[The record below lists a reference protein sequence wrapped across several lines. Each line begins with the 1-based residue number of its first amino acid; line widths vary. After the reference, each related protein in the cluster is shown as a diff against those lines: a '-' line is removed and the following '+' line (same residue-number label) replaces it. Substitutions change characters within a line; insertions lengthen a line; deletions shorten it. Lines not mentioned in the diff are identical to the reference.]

1 MQNNINTSQFK
12 KVSLLKKRYFINF
25 RLYFCI
31 ALTIGTVWGVGIL
44 SEHLTPDF
52 LGLGF
57 YLSMLWLIPMIL
69 IIIKIW
75 KWYRLKAKHQN
86 TTEKRLY
93 NFIKYNNLYETDY
106 IEKTDKDGKTTK
118 EKIIINSAC
127 FGCRENEEELIIRAY
142 KNADVFTDKMND
154 LDTGLSALF
163 GLGVD
168 NKIDKITY
176 CDYHFKKIHDKRI
189 IVKNVNNIE
198 INTTVNLPLNN
209 NLNWNILK
217 QPHLLLA
224 GVTGSGKT
232 TFLNYLIIEMKKMQ
246 ANIYV
251 CDPKRSDLA
260 SLKNILGAEYVAR
273 DVNNIAKLSR
283 IVKEE
288 MENRFICYKE
298 NAENFVYG
306 NSFVDYGLKPVF
318 IIFDELGAFRA
329 SADKKVFTETMANLT
344 EVILKG
350 REMGVLCVLSTQ
362 QPNANNIPTE
372 LRDNLSVR
380 LAMGNMS
387 SEAYRMVFGE
397 DIKDLQAVNA
407 VGSGYIYLDGL
418 GWSKPKPFE
427 APFLD
432 YKNFNF
438 IEELSMYQEG
448 I

>member
-1 MQNNINTSQFK
+1 MKTENQFK
-12 KVSLLKKRYFINF
+12 TISLLQKKSINF

-31 ALTIGTVWGVGIL
+31 TATFGAIWGFGKLSTLTLNFL
-44 SEHLTPDF
+44 SF
-52 LGLGF
+52 LFL
-57 YLSMLWLIPMIL
+57 LWVIPMAYSIFR
-69 IIIKIW
+69 IW
-75 KWYRLKAKHQN
+75 KWYRKQQSQLNVYIEKWLLFFLKS
-86 TTEKRLY
+86 
-93 NFIKYNNLYETDY
+93 NNLYQTEM
-106 IEKTDKDGKTTK
+106 IEKYDRNNKIKK
-118 EKIIINSAC
+118 EKVICNSAV
-127 FGCRENEEELIIRAY
+127 FGYLITEKEITIRAY
-142 KNADVFTDKMND
+142 KQGDIFTDKMNGF
-154 LDTGLSALF
+154 DTSLCALF
-163 GLGVD
+163 DLPLE
-168 NKIDKITY
+168 NKIDTISY
-176 CDYHFKKIHDKRI
+176 CDYIFSRHKDSRI
-189 IVKNVNNIE
+189 IIAGTEPVYNS
-198 INTTVNLPLNN
+198 TTLLPLST

-246 ANIYV
+246 ADIYI

-260 SLKNILGAEYVAR
+260 SLKNILGDEYVAS

-283 IVKEE
+283 IAKEV
-288 MENRFICYKE
+288 MANRFIEYKE
-298 NAENFVYG
+298 NAKKFVYG
-306 NSFVDYGLKPVF
+306 YSFVDYGLKPVF

-329 SADKKVFTETMANLT
+329 SADKKVFSETMANLT

-350 REMGVLCVLSTQ
+350 REMGVFCVLSTQ

-397 DIKDLQAVNA
+397 DIKDLQSVNTL
-407 VGSGYIYLDGL
+407 GSGYIYLDGL

-427 APFLD
+427 APYLD

-438 IEELSMYQEG
+438 IEELKKYQKG
-448 I
+448 ILAEEL